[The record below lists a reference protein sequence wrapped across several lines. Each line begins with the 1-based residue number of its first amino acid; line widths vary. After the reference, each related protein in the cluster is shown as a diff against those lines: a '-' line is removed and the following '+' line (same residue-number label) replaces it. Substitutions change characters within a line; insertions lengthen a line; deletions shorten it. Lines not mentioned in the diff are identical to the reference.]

1 MKEKRDK
8 TNRRAFIKN
17 MASAAVASA
26 FITGRSKAEP
36 NKPTTTQK
44 AQNPVYPQVPKRPLG
59 KTGVEVPCF
68 ALGYPWD
75 LIENQIVL
83 TKAIQWGVTYWDTAA
98 GYSGGKSE
106 QGIGKF
112 LRNNPQVRKDVFIST
127 KGTRAAKTADDY
139 EKLLQRSLARMN
151 TNYIDLYYAYQ
162 LETGIQLTKQLRQ
175 WAQSAKKRKLIRFF
189 GFSTHK
195 NMAKCLTAAAGLDWV
210 DAVITRYNFREMQN
224 AEMQAAVR
232 SCYDAGIGVTAMKIQ
247 AKQLETAEDKKLTDH
262 FLQRGF
268 TAGQAK
274 IKVVLEDKSI
284 SSVCVGV
291 ENVAL
296 LTEDVAAVLDKTK
309 LSQADKQMFAEY
321 ARATCSGYCAGCAD
335 ICDAA
340 LPDMPYLSDIMR
352 CLMYH
357 NSYGRPD
364 MAKEVFAEIPASVK
378 AKLLSTDYSRVQRRC
393 PQHLPISKLVAE
405 AVTKLG

>member
-1 MKEKRDK
+1 MEEKHNKIDRRDFLK
-8 TNRRAFIKN
+8 TAGI
-17 MASAAVASA
+17 AGITSA
-26 FITGRSKAEP
+26 FASRQVRAGLKIPFISKKTKEP
-36 NKPTTTQK
+36 KF
-44 AQNPVYPQVPKRPLG
+44 PQVPKRKLG
-59 KTGVEVPCF
+59 KTGVEVSCF

-83 TKAIQWGVTYWDTAA
+83 NKAIQWGVTYWDTAA

-112 LRNNPQVRKDVFIST
+112 LKNNPQVRKDVFIAT

-139 EKLLQRSLARMN
+139 EKLLQRSLTRMN

-162 LETGIQLTKQLRQ
+162 IEDPIQLTKQLRQ

-195 NMAKCLTAAAGLDWV
+195 NMAKCLTAAAGLDWI

-224 AEMQAAVR
+224 AGMQAAVR
-232 SCYDAGIGVTAMKIQ
+232 SCYEAGIGITAMKIQ

-268 TAGQAK
+268 TEGQAK
-274 IKVVLEDKSI
+274 IKVVLEDKRI

-340 LPDMPYLSDIMR
+340 LPDMPYVSDIMR
-352 CLMYH
+352 CLMYY

-378 AKLLSTDYSRVQRRC
+378 TKLLSTDYTTAQARC
-393 PQHLPISKLVAE
+393 PQHLPISRLVAE
-405 AVTKLG
+405 VVSKLA